1 MPKKIPLWAA
11 LTLALVFLIL
21 ATLLV
26 WQWQR
31 PTASPSTGEIRVLAT
46 VPPTQTPATTAT
58 LAPATTSAPAAT
70 ATTPPTPHPTETPAP
85 AWPPRI
91 ALEPFV
97 SLGEGDLV
105 HMTTIGD
112 GSGRLF
118 LVQRQGYVYELRN
131 GEIDPT
137 PFLDIHTLVETDFNE
152 QGLLSIAFSP
162 DFAQSRELYVN
173 YTSKSGRGDTIVAR
187 YRVGDD
193 GRADPAS
200 AQTILQI
207 DQPAANHN
215 GGLLLFGPDGY
226 LYIGTGDG
234 GAAGDPWNNA
244 ERLDTLLGKLLRID
258 VVGQETYAIPRGNP
272 FDPADGQKAEIWAY
286 GLRNPWRF
294 SFDRLTGDLYIAD
307 VGQNTWEEVNFTPAG
322 SRGGLHYG
330 WDTMEGAHC
339 FEPPE
344 GCDTSGKVLPVAEY
358 DHGLGCSITGG
369 YVYRGTRYPSLY
381 GTYFFGDYCS
391 GRIWGLRQHEGQW
404 QLAELLD
411 TNVLISS
418 FAEDEEGELYV
429 LDLRSDVYHLTA
441 E

>member
-1 MPKKIPLWAA
+1 MPKKIPLWTA
-11 LTLALVFLIL
+11 LTLAFVFLIL
-21 ATLLV
+21 ATVLV

-31 PTASPSTGEIRVLAT
+31 PTVSPSTGEIRVLAT
-46 VPPTQTPATTAT
+46 VPPTQTPAPTAT
-58 LAPATTSAPAAT
+58 HAPTTTSIPAAT
-70 ATTPPTPHPTETPAP
+70 ATTRPTPRPTETPTP

-105 HMTTIGD
+105 YMTSIGD

-118 LVQRQGYVYELRN
+118 LVQRQGFVYEIRD
-131 GEIDPT
+131 GAIDST
-137 PFLDIHTLVETDFNE
+137 PFLDVSALVETGFVE
-152 QGLLSIAFSP
+152 QGLLSLAFSP
-162 DFAQSRELYVN
+162 DFAQSREFYIN
-173 YTSKSGRGDTIVAR
+173 YTAKSGRGDTIVAR
-187 YRVGDD
+187 YRVGAD
-193 GRADPAS
+193 GRADPTS
-200 AQTILQI
+200 ARTILQI

-258 VVGQETYAIPRGNP
+258 VIGQETYAIPRGNP

-307 VGQNTWEEVNFTPAG
+307 VGQDAWEEVNFTPAG
-322 SRGGLHYG
+322 SPGGLHYG

-358 DHGLGCSITGG
+358 DHSFGCSITGG
-369 YVYRGTRYPSLY
+369 YVYRGTRFPSLS

-391 GRIWGLRQHEGQW
+391 GRIWGLRQHNGQW

-411 TNVLISS
+411 TNVFISS
-418 FAEDEEGELYV
+418 FAEDEAGELYV
-429 LDLRSDVYHLTA
+429 LDLRGDVYHLTA